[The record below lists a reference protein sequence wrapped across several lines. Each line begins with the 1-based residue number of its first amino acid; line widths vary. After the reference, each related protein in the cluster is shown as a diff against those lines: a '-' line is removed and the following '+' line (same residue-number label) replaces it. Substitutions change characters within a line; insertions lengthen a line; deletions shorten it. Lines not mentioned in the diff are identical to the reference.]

1 MYGQTQG
8 FKGRTSTPLS
18 IRQMNFCEH
27 ITNTTA
33 GQIVRTVEAVCDSV
47 WDMVHYMNVM
57 QRFRHTLLNPAWICF
72 LWVGLTVGIS
82 MIATPMR
89 FTAETVTRTI
99 ALDVGQVVFAALNEA
114 ELLALVILLIIVRTS
129 GQATKYWGFCGA
141 LTLIVIAQSAW
152 LTPELAERTQIIING
167 IEPPPSYTHA
177 IYSSLELIK
186 IGLLLFLGFSS
197 IAASG
202 SNGRTGST

>member
-1 MYGQTQG
+1 
-8 FKGRTSTPLS
+8 
-18 IRQMNFCEH
+18 MNFCEY
-27 ITNTTA
+27 ITNTIA
-33 GQIVRTVEAVCDSV
+33 GQIGRTAEAVCDSV
-47 WDMVHYMNVM
+47 LDMMHYMSVM
-57 QRFRHTLLNPAWICF
+57 QRFRHALLNPAWICF

-89 FTAETVTRTI
+89 FTAETITRTI
-99 ALDVGQVVFAALNEA
+99 ALDVGRVVFAALNKA
-114 ELLALVILLIIVRTS
+114 ELLAFVILLIIVRAS
-129 GQATKYWGFCGA
+129 GQATKYWSFCGVLA
-141 LTLIVIAQSAW
+141 LIVIAQSAW
-152 LTPELAERTQIIING
+152 LTPELAERTQMIING
-167 IEPPPSYTHA
+167 IEPPPSYAHA